1 MKKILYAA
9 LVTALVFALGSCG
22 GDKPPVTTDPV
33 VSSDVTT
40 APVVTEPTSDAPQ
53 SSATEPTETTE
64 PTDTTVPDGT
74 TATEPVVTA
83 PTGTTATDGTTV
95 TEPVV
100 TEPTDTTAPAVTDTP
115 IVTEES
121 TETSG
126 EDAPEEPFDFAKSD
140 LTPYFELGKYLGIE
154 VPVAEAPPVTDA
166 DVAKRLTA
174 AVANLPAEAMI
185 TSRAAEMGDT
195 VSVDF
200 VGMMDGVAF
209 EGGSASG
216 FMLTLGSDALI
227 DGFEDGICGMQ
238 PGEEKQLDLVFP
250 ADYNPAYAGKAAIFT
265 VRLNHIYPTPN
276 DAIAVQY
283 WNAESLDAYR
293 ATLRAELEG
302 EAQAAFEIAKEEAA
316 WTKALANS
324 RVIQYPE
331 AALNEAFENNV
342 RVYEQLAEMYHMTYE
357 EIFPTFYGLS
367 VADAE
372 TILFNS
378 AKNLTAQRLL
388 LYAVSKDMGLDVSDE
403 KFDAELA
410 ATAAVLGL
418 DSVDTLIKQL
428 GKSKTALKEDK
439 LYAEVITKITAEAN
453 FVVSAS

>member
-40 APVVTEPTSDAPQ
+40 APVVTEPTSDTTQ

-74 TATEPVVTA
+74 TATEPVVTE
-83 PTGTTATDGTTV
+83 PTGTTAT
-95 TEPVV
+95 EPVA

-185 TSRAAEMGDT
+185 TGRAAEMGDT

-283 WNAESLDAYR
+283 WNAESLDAYC

-316 WTKALANS
+316 WTKVLANS

>member
-22 GDKPPVTTDPV
+22 GDKPPVTTDSAA
-33 VSSDVTT
+33 SSDVVT
-40 APVVTEPTSDAPQ
+40 APVVTEPTSDTSQ

-74 TATEPVVTA
+74 TATEPA
-83 PTGTTATDGTTV
+83 A
-95 TEPVV
+95 

-115 IVTEES
+115 VVTEES

-185 TSRAAEMGDT
+185 TGRAAEMGDT
-195 VSVDF
+195 VSIDF
-200 VGMMDGVAF
+200 VGIMDGVTF
-209 EGGSASG
+209 EGGSAAG
-216 FMLTLGSDALI
+216 FMLTLGSGALI
-227 DGFEDGICGMQ
+227 DGFEDGVCGMQ

-250 ADYNPAYAGKAAIFT
+250 ADYNPAYAGKAVIFT

-403 KFDAELA
+403 KFDADLA

-453 FVVSAS
+453 FVVSDS

>member
-40 APVVTEPTSDAPQ
+40 APVVTEPTSDTTQ

-74 TATEPVVTA
+74 TATEPVVTE
-83 PTGTTATDGTTV
+83 PTGTTATDGTTA
-95 TEPVV
+95 TEPVA
-100 TEPTDTTAPAVTDTP
+100 TEPTDTTAPA
-115 IVTEES
+115 VTEES

-185 TSRAAEMGDT
+185 TGRAAEMGDT

-418 DSVDTLIKQL
+418 DSVDTLIEQL

>member
-40 APVVTEPTSDAPQ
+40 APVVTEPTSDTSQ

-74 TATEPVVTA
+74 TATEPVVTEPA
-83 PTGTTATDGTTV
+83 GTTATDGTTA

-100 TEPTDTTAPAVTDTP
+100 TVPTDTTAPAVTETP
-115 IVTEES
+115 VVTEES

-174 AVANLPAEAMI
+174 AVVNLPAEAMI
-185 TSRAAEMGDT
+185 TDRAAEMGDT
-195 VSVDF
+195 VSIDF
-200 VGMMDGVAF
+200 VGIMDGVTF
-209 EGGSASG
+209 EGGSAAG
-216 FMLTLGSDALI
+216 FMLTLGSGALI
-227 DGFEDGICGMQ
+227 DGFEDGVCGMQ

-250 ADYNPAYAGKAAIFT
+250 ADYNPAYAGKAVIFT

-302 EAQAAFEIAKEEAA
+302 EAQAAFEVAKEEAA

-403 KFDAELA
+403 KFDADLA

-453 FVVSAS
+453 FVVSDS

>member
-1 MKKILYAA
+1 M
-9 LVTALVFALGSCG
+9 
-22 GDKPPVTTDPV
+22 TTDPV

-40 APVVTEPTSDAPQ
+40 APVVTEPTSDTPQ

-64 PTDTTVPDGT
+64 PTDTTVPD
-74 TATEPVVTA
+74 
-83 PTGTTATDGTTV
+83 GTTATDGTTV

-185 TSRAAEMGDT
+185 TGRAAEMGDT

>member
-40 APVVTEPTSDAPQ
+40 APVVTEPTSDTTQ

-64 PTDTTVPDGT
+64 STDTTVPD
-74 TATEPVVTA
+74 
-83 PTGTTATDGTTV
+83 GTTATDGTTV

-115 IVTEES
+115 VVTEES

-185 TSRAAEMGDT
+185 TGRAAEMGDT

-418 DSVDTLIKQL
+418 DSVDTLIEQL